1 MSTMSKKWN
10 PELLSSG
17 SAGEDNLYS
26 NAAYT
31 DMEQEE
37 LSLHI
42 ADKKTKQ
49 IGRMV
54 EAMVILFVFTIAA
67 FAVYKVFTS
76 F

>member
-1 MSTMSKKWN
+1 MNAVSNKWN

-17 SAGEDNLYS
+17 NSGDDSLYS
-26 NAAYT
+26 SSAY

-37 LSLHI
+37 LNSHI

-54 EAMVILFVFTIAA
+54 ETMVVLFVVAIAV
-67 FAVYKVFTS
+67 FALYKVFS
-76 F
+76 SL